1 MSEFGGLEEKAE
13 SLAQDHPDQAKKG
26 MDEAAQFAER
36 ETGNKYDSQ
45 IEGAAGPPRSISAS
59 RTPGKAARTSSR
71 GRTGGACRARPA
83 IILSVPQATM
93 RA

>member
-13 SLAQDHPDQAKKG
+13 SLAKDHPDQAKKG

-45 IEGAAGPPRSISAS
+45 IEGAEG
-59 RTPGKAARTSSR
+59 AAEQHLGVQDS
-71 GRTGGACRARPA
+71 GQGG
-83 IILSVPQATM
+83 QGQQQN
-93 RA
+93 

>member
-13 SLAQDHPDQAKKG
+13 SLAKDHPDQARKG

-45 IEGAAGPPRSISAS
+45 IEGAAG
-59 RTPGKAARTSSR
+59 AAEEHLGIQDS
-71 GRTGGACRARPA
+71 GQGG
-83 IILSVPQATM
+83 QGQQQG
-93 RA
+93 